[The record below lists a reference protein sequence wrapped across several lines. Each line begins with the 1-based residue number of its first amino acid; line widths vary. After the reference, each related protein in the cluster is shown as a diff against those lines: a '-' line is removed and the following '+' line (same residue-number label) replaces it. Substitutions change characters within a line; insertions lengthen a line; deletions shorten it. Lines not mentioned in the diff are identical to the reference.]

1 MAGARRRHDG
11 VDDPHEFNNEDDQLT
26 ANIDADASNVYIETT
41 SDRATGGGGP
51 AFTAAPYEYALEDAA
66 LVAEAVQA
74 GAGPR

>member
-1 MAGARRRHDG
+1 VFDG
-11 VDDPHEFNNEDDQLT
+11 VDDPHEFNDEDDQLT
-26 ANIDADASNVYIETT
+26 ANITADASNVYIQTT

-51 AFTAAPYEYALEDAA
+51 AFTAAPYEYPLDDAA